1 LQVQRRHLI
10 AFGDSE
16 YLVRLVRQ
24 VVIYETGSRCEV
36 SGGCPFDLNERS
48 WL

>member
-24 VVIYETGSRCEV
+24 VVIYETGSRDCWEGQDKNMQ
-36 SGGCPFDLNERS
+36 SP
-48 WL
+48 